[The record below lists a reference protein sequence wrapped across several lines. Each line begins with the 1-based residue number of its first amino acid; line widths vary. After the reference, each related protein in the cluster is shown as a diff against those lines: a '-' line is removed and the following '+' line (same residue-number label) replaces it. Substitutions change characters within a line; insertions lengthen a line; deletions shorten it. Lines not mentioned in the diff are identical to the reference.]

1 MSNLSKVIGLIA
13 FISTEGVV
21 RNTKDNVVTLTG
33 PAGIKCGE
41 ESMEIAA
48 SDIASSLIALGMSPA
63 AKNDQNQTLGD
74 YFGSCRGNR
83 TYQIQFINANHWRIM
98 KVIKPGQAP
107 IAAPAV

>member
-1 MSNLSKVIGLIA
+1 MSNLVKIIGLIA

-21 RNTKDNVVTLTG
+21 RNTKDGVVSLTG
-33 PAGIKCGE
+33 PAGITAGDASE
-41 ESMEIAA
+41 EIAA
-48 SDIASSLIALGMSPA
+48 SDIASRLIALGMSPA
-63 AKNDQNQTLGD
+63 AKNDQNQTLGE

-83 TYQIQFINANHWRIM
+83 TYQIHFINANHWRIM